1 MIVRELR
8 LLSNL
13 VISWYH
19 VIHGYVIS
27 VGHPANLQHK
37 QVDTE
42 TARHMCHIK
51 KKLLFDSKAQN
62 KTAQQDKS
70 QSSRPYLVSVLLP
83 LQKEGTKFIPKF
95 CFLCYSFEALKVIII
110 FTLTHSFFYL

>member
-1 MIVRELR
+1 M
-8 LLSNL
+8 
-13 VISWYH
+13 
-19 VIHGYVIS
+19 IHGYVIR

-42 TARHMCHIK
+42 TARHMGHIK
-51 KKLLFDSKAQN
+51 KFDSKTQN

-83 LQKEGTKFIPKF
+83 LQKEGTKFILKF
-95 CFLCYSFEALKVIII
+95 CFLCCSFEENVK
-110 FTLTHSFFYL
+110 